1 MGAPGSSV
9 LYKTFCLGLSDFQD
23 FVWEYTPGICVFC
36 VVLRHLSDSQKKQ
49 APGFADRS
57 LLGFVLFK
65 IFCFLQLLFGTD
77 FISISIDF
85 YS

>member
-1 MGAPGSSV
+1 M
-9 LYKTFCLGLSDFQD
+9 
-23 FVWEYTPGICVFC
+23 FC
-36 VVLRHLSDSQKKQ
+36 VVLLHLSDSRRKQ
-49 APGFADRS
+49 APGFADWS

-65 IFCFLQLLFGTD
+65 IFYFLQLLFGTD